1 MDIAT
6 APCRDREYLDRIAS
20 RDIEA
25 FWTLWRCHHNY
36 LFRVALRLSSGDRH
50 EAHDILGDA
59 CLRLVEEMPRYAA
72 SVQDS
77 RRWIVRVVV
86 NVAID
91 RMRRRK
97 RVSTSVGSLD
107 DVAALIDAAG
117 KGESLTPEM
126 ETAWRESM
134 RQTLEA
140 MAALP
145 PRLSSVA
152 HLHFLQE
159 RSYAEISRELV
170 ISEALARKR
179 IQEVRNLLRC
189 RLRPY

>member
-1 MDIAT
+1 MDST
-6 APCRDREYLDRIAS
+6 TVPCRDREYLDRIAG
-20 RDIEA
+20 RDVEA
-25 FWTLWRCHHNY
+25 FWILWRQHHDY
-36 LFRVALRLSSGDRH
+36 LLRVALRLSRGDRH

-59 CLRLVEEMPRYAA
+59 CLRLVEDMPRYAA
-72 SVQDS
+72 AVQDS
-77 RRWIVRVVV
+77 RRWLVRVVV

-91 RMRRRK
+91 RIRRRK
-97 RVSTSVGSLD
+97 RLSPSVGSLD
-107 DVAALIDAAG
+107 DVAALIDSSG
-117 KGESLTPEM
+117 GGEARTPEM

-134 RQTLEA
+134 RQTLDA

-152 HLHFLQE
+152 RLHFLQE

-179 IQEVRNLLRC
+179 IQEVRSLLRC
-189 RLRPY
+189 RLRLY